1 MKYAVTGATGKF
13 GQTVIKV
20 LAENVDNRDI
30 IALARNTEKA
40 EKLLPGIEARPGS
53 YDSQE
58 VLEKSLAGVDKLLL
72 ISSIPG
78 QAVSRIQQHQNVI
91 NAAKKSGVRFI
102 AYTSFPHA
110 DTAKSPLAVDHKNTE
125 QAIRQSGIG
134 YSFLRNNWYL
144 ENERLQIPA
153 AINNRPFVY
162 SAGNGRV
169 GWALEREYAEAAAK
183 VLMTDEPK
191 TVYEFS
197 GPQHDYAD
205 LARALQLVTDNDF
218 EVMSVSDDEYR
229 KRLVATGYSPAAAAA
244 SIVGMQRLIRNGD
257 LEETSNDL
265 PEALGHPLPT
275 FEESLKE
282 VIDKLK
288 K

>member
-1 MKYAVTGATGKF
+1 
-13 GQTVIKV
+13 
-20 LAENVDNRDI
+20 
-30 IALARNTEKA
+30 
-40 EKLLPGIEARPGS
+40 
-53 YDSQE
+53 
-58 VLEKSLAGVDKLLL
+58 
-72 ISSIPG
+72 
-78 QAVSRIQQHQNVI
+78 
-91 NAAKKSGVRFI
+91 
-102 AYTSFPHA
+102 
-110 DTAKSPLAVDHKNTE
+110 
-125 QAIRQSGIG
+125 
-134 YSFLRNNWYL
+134 
-144 ENERLQIPA
+144 
-153 AINNRPFVY
+153 
-162 SAGNGRV
+162 
-169 GWALEREYAEAAAK
+169 
-183 VLMTDEPK
+183 MTDEPK

-229 KRLVATGYSPAAAAA
+229 KRLVATGYSPAAAA